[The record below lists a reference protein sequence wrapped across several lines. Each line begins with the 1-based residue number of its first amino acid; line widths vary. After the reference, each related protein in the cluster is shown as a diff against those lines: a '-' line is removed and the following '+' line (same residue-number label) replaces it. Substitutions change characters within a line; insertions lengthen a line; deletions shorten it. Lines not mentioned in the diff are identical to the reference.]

1 MGSNPTLSA
10 RSPAALNTRLRRWAG
25 RLSAESD
32 LALGFEPILQSC
44 PGANDRGLVM
54 FVIELI
60 YKAELT
66 EIDAH
71 MATHVRF
78 LKKYYASG
86 HFLVSGRKIPR
97 DGGIIL
103 AVGKSRR
110 DIEAIVKE
118 DPFHEHG
125 LADFR
130 IIEFRASQRA
140 DDIQKRLEKA

>member
-1 MGSNPTLSA
+1 
-10 RSPAALNTRLRRWAG
+10 
-25 RLSAESD
+25 
-32 LALGFEPILQSC
+32 
-44 PGANDRGLVM
+44 M
-54 FVIELI
+54 FVIELS
-60 YKAELT
+60 YKAPLA

-71 MATHVRF
+71 MAAHVVF

-86 HFLVSGRKIPR
+86 NFLVSGRKIPR

-110 DIEAIVKE
+110 QIEAIVEE
-118 DPFHEHG
+118 DPFYEHG

-140 DDIQKRLEKA
+140 DDIQKRIEKS